1 MSKRAPCFTEIANL
15 PSASVTVP
23 LVVPVSTTLKNGTLY
38 VKATDKAGNV
48 TNTTLTGINVDLGY
62 PTLSITSP
70 VGTPLVNGDSD
81 LIVKVKAEDTFLN
94 GATTEVASGIKSV
107 KLKIGSQDFTTPDD
121 STEIATAGEPDIY
134 TLTISGEMITDLGD
148 SVIQSSVYIQA
159 EDYTGKTQIT
169 SFALQIDKNPPTA
182 VITSPYTASI
192 LNKEIQFTGR
202 ANDDQNLL
210 IVNLYYT
217 TAKVH
222 PGVPNADPDTGNVWI
237 KTAEST
243 LDAEAEAAKN
253 ATGELRTSGQE
264 VLKDIKKAQSRAADF
279 MSRDAK
285 IVSGDKIEKVIN
297 SKFNSLKKCNDPIR
311 AKKLVNQIRRL
322 AKRGN
327 LEDSIQNLDSVYAD
341 VLKRLRN
348 AHSTSGIAQVNA
360 RNALRGMIDGSETYQ
375 QMARTLK
382 NRLTPLPPPPK
393 PSWLSRVGQTIKGWL
408 PKALKRTVR

>member
-1 MSKRAPCFTEIANL
+1 MK
-15 PSASVTVP
+15 
-23 LVVPVSTTLKNGTLY
+23 KNY
-38 VKATDKAGNV
+38 
-48 TNTTLTGINVDLGY
+48 
-62 PTLSITSP
+62 
-70 VGTPLVNGDSD
+70 
-81 LIVKVKAEDTFLN
+81 TFLLEYDAVVEK
-94 GATTEVASGIKSV
+94 GGKVVKSAQDVFLDAIIRATGDYEQARKALDYIAV
-107 KLKIGSQDFTTPDD
+107 KNPEAFSN
-121 STEIATAGEPDIY
+121 
-134 TLTISGEMITDLGD
+134 IS
-148 SVIQSSVYIQA
+148 A
-159 EDYTGKTQIT
+159 NTGKGSFARNYIRKLATERAMRGDTELANALNSVANAAESTSKQIT
-169 SFALQIDKNPPTA
+169 SRAKTA
-182 VITSPYTASI
+182 VNSSV
-192 LNKEIQFTGR
+192 KR
-202 ANDDQNLL
+202 ATKAAEDVGANRLSK
-210 IVNLYYT
+210 I
-217 TAKVH
+217 
-222 PGVPNADPDTGNVWI
+222 ADPTEMTSRINSAKDKI
-237 KTAEST
+237 A
-243 LDAEAEAAKN
+243 AEAEAAKN